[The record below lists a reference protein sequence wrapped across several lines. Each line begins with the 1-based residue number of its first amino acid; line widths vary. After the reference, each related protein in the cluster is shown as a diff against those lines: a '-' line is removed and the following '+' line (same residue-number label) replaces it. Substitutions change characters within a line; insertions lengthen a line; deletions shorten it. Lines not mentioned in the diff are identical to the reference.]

1 MLVKHCRATL
11 AARQD
16 DAGLP
21 AADRGPSQPPPP
33 PPEGPDGRRGLFFA
47 LLAAL
52 LLAGAPSAAAQELA
66 VSVGRATANKD
77 VDVVRLAYRR
87 ELAPSSARWWWPTH
101 VQVGAGIW
109 RVPQL
114 DGRTRRLDAAATAV
128 WRAERR
134 FGYFE
139 AGFGAHLL
147 SHTINNDTTRLPS
160 AFQFGSH
167 LGAGLR
173 LGEAAALGIAIQH
186 LSNAGIK
193 EPNGGIDFILI
204 RASLAL

>member
-1 MLVKHCRATL
+1 
-11 AARQD
+11 
-16 DAGLP
+16 
-21 AADRGPSQPPPP
+21 
-33 PPEGPDGRRGLFFA
+33 
-47 LLAAL
+47 LLAAI
-52 LLAGAPSAAAQELA
+52 LLAATSAVSAQELA
-66 VSVGRATANKD
+66 VSVGRATAGKD

-87 ELAPSSARWWWPTH
+87 ELAPSGAHWWWPTH
-101 VQVGAGIW
+101 LQLGAGVW

-114 DGRTRRLDAAATAV
+114 DGRTRRFDAAGTAV

-134 FGYFE
+134 LGYFE

-147 SHTINNDTTRLPS
+147 SHTINNPTTRLPS
-160 AFQFGSH
+160 SFQFGSH

-173 LGEAAALGIAIQH
+173 LGESATLGVAIQH

-204 RASLAL
+204 TASLAL

>member
-1 MLVKHCRATL
+1 M
-11 AARQD
+11 
-16 DAGLP
+16 
-21 AADRGPSQPPPP
+21 
-33 PPEGPDGRRGLFFA
+33 
-47 LLAAL
+47 LLAVL
-52 LLAGAPSAAAQELA
+52 LLAGAPAAAAQELA
-66 VSVGRATANKD
+66 LSLGRATANKD
-77 VDVVRLAYRR
+77 VDVARLAYRR
-87 ELAPSSARWWWPTH
+87 GLAPSSARWWWPTH
-101 VQVGAGIW
+101 VELSAGIW

-114 DGRTRRLDAAATAV
+114 DGRTRRFDAAGTAV
-128 WRAERR
+128 WRAERGA
-134 FGYFE
+134 GYLE

-147 SHTINNDTTRLPS
+147 SHTVNNDTTRLPS

-173 LGEAAALGIAIQH
+173 LGEAATLGVAIQH